1 MQLDLMPRG
10 AVLCVFVFLQGEKD
24 ASLRPNV
31 WTYNTVL
38 AGLIRGERMDSALA
52 VWADLKARQE
62 SATDSV
68 RADVVTI
75 NTLLDGLLRQDPPRL
90 REAEG
95 LFVEMMEGGTMPD
108 QYTFSI
114 LLHAYAP
121 SDSAQEASLMTG
133 PHRLL
138 DLMMRNRD
146 LNLDTT
152 AVNTLLLAL
161 SRGRDFK
168 RAIAL
173 FDDFKAGACAFDRTV
188 STVYIASLG
197 RYVWDVV

>member
-10 AVLCVFVFLQGEKD
+10 TVLFVCVSLLQGEKD

-52 VWADLKARQE
+52 VWADLRARQE
-62 SATDSV
+62 SGPTDSV

-161 SRGRDFK
+161 SRGRDYK

-173 FDDFKAGACAFDRTV
+173 FDDFKAGACAFGQGQHHSPTV
-188 STVYIASLG
+188 CSSEG
-197 RYVWDVV
+197 